1 MPKPHEHGT
10 CQVCDMFENVGHW
23 GPPVGGV
30 TVHARVRWP
39 DDPHFDT
46 YFSGGYNWLN
56 GPDGKPDWEHRTPP
70 APGS

>member
-39 DDPHFDT
+39 DTGDPHFDT
-46 YFSGGYNWLN
+46 YFSGGA
-56 GPDGKPDWEHRTPP
+56 PDNP
-70 APGS
+70 ADPGS